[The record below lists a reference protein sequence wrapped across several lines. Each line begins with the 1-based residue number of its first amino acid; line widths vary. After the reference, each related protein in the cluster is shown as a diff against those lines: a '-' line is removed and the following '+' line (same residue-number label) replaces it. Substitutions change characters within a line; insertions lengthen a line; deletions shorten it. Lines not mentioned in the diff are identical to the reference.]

1 MRQVLKYIVTSK
13 VIFIGIVVLLFQC
26 LTSCGPPRDNHE
38 DVSKTGELLQG
49 EHMLRRFKVKTTT
62 ESRWSASYFLIA
74 GGAGGGTFTETAVS
88 FSFQLPD
95 STYAM
100 AVLPFQKIR
109 VKIDSTITEPYV
121 TFRWDRSSVESIS
134 YIMSYEVQYMVVHC
148 KEEDFPMDVQIDQ
161 L

>member
-1 MRQVLKYIVTSK
+1 MKYLVLG
-13 VIFIGIVVLLFQC
+13 VITLMLF
-26 LTSCGPPRDNHE
+26 SCGPVRDENGEHA

-49 EHMLRRFKVKTTT
+49 EHLLRRFKVKTTT
-62 ESRWSASYFLIA
+62 DQRWSGSYFLI
-74 GGAGGGTFTETAVS
+74 GGSAGGGTFTQTDVS

-100 AVLPFQKIR
+100 ATLPFQRIR
-109 VKIDSTITEPYV
+109 VKLDSTITEPFV
-121 TFRWDRSSVESIS
+121 TFRWNRSSVESIS
-134 YIMSYEVQYMVVHC
+134 YIMRREVQYMVVHC